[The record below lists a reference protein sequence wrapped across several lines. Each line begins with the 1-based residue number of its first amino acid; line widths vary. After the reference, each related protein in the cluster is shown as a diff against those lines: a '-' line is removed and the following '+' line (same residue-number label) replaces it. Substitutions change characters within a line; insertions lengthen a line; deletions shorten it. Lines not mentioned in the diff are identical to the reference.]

1 VCLSILLEMRNS
13 LPPWSGRLTTPRAVL
28 VCCIAAV
35 LLAALPAVGE
45 KSRIKNT
52 PTTALAEQV
61 LRGLLSTPLGK
72 TMPLLPWE
80 FFLIDD
86 DHIGASSDGAGKI
99 FVTTGMD
106 RWYLGKVQGVWA
118 AVLAHEMGH
127 ALILNP
133 PYWSGF
139 EAELEKAEQQATGG
153 RDASRVT
160 KPLLARSAK
169 DGVFDVHNP
178 KQREYAADYIAMM
191 LMAEAGYHP
200 EYALTLD
207 RWFSGSFYDPTRL
220 TALMATHPRWEER
233 EERAQKDYELALA
246 IFTSRWPD
254 AAKSPGGIAPPVGKL
269 GAVTVQQS
277 PDDTELL
284 INVPFSASKAE
295 GAPMRVVAVIV
306 AGRALAQSKD
316 ARFRAP
322 DGSLELNES
331 FPGAASISR
340 EVSFRLPVAAI
351 ATSQHKLRL
360 FVFLTAGDEVLAVT
374 FVPID
379 LHQRAP

>member
-1 VCLSILLEMRNS
+1 V
-13 LPPWSGRLTTPRAVL
+13 A
-28 VCCIAAV
+28 
-35 LLAALPAVGE
+35 AVGE

-106 RWYLGKVQGVWA
+106 RWYLGKVRGVWA

-133 PYWSGF
+133 AYWSGF
-139 EAELEKAEQQATGG
+139 QAELEKAEQQATGG

-169 DGVFDVHNP
+169 DGGFDVHNP
-178 KQREYAADYIAMM
+178 KQREYAADYVAMM

-200 EYALTLD
+200 EYAITLD

-233 EERAQKDYELALA
+233 EEHAQKDYDLALE

-295 GAPMRVVAVIV
+295 GTPMRVVAVIV

-331 FPGAASISR
+331 FPGAASLSR

-360 FVFLTAGDEVLAVT
+360 FVFLTAGDQVLAVT

>member
-1 VCLSILLEMRNS
+1 MRKCARQRS
-13 LPPWSGRLTTPRAVL
+13 RHLAAPRAL
-28 VCCIAAV
+28 PGWCIAAV
-35 LLAALPAVGE
+35 VLAGLPAVAAVGE

-52 PTTALAEQV
+52 PTNDLAEQV
-61 LRGLLSTPLGK
+61 LRGLVSTPLGK
-72 TMPLLPWE
+72 TLPPLPWE

-86 DHIGASSDGAGKI
+86 DHIGASSDGAGRI

-106 RWYLGKVQGVWA
+106 RWYLGKVRGVWA
-118 AVLAHEMGH
+118 AVLAHEIGH

-133 PYWSGF
+133 AYWPGF
-139 EAELEKAEQQATGG
+139 QAELQKAEQQAAGHKDLQRATQ
-153 RDASRVT
+153 
-160 KPLLARSAK
+160 PLLARSAK
-169 DGVFDVHNP
+169 DGVFNVRNP

-207 RWFSGSFYDPTRL
+207 RWFSGSLFDTPKVAEFL
-220 TALMATHPRWEER
+220 AAHPRWQER
-233 EERAQKDYELALA
+233 EERAQKDYDVALA

-254 AAKSPGGIAPPVGKL
+254 AAKSPGGIAPPIGKL
-269 GAVTVQQS
+269 GPITARQS

-295 GAPMRVVAVIV
+295 GASMRVAAEFV
-306 AGRALAQSKD
+306 AGRALVPSKD

-331 FPGAASISR
+331 FPGASNLSR
-340 EVSFRLPVAAI
+340 QVSFRLPVAALD
-351 ATSQHKLRL
+351 TTQRKLRL
-360 FVFLTAGDEVLAVT
+360 VVFLTAGDQVLDVRYMPVEVSS
-374 FVPID
+374 PKN
-379 LHQRAP
+379 

>member
-1 VCLSILLEMRNS
+1 M
-13 LPPWSGRLTTPRAVL
+13 
-28 VCCIAAV
+28 
-35 LLAALPAVGE
+35 GE

-86 DHIGASSDGAGKI
+86 DHIGASSDGTGKI

-106 RWYLGKVQGVWA
+106 RWYLGKVRGVWA

-133 PYWSGF
+133 AYWSGF
-139 EAELEKAEQQATGG
+139 QAELEKAEQQATGG
-153 RDASRVT
+153 RDKQRAT
-160 KPLLARSAK
+160 QPLLARSAK

-178 KQREYAADYIAMM
+178 KQREYAADYVAMM

-220 TALMATHPRWEER
+220 TALMAAHPRWEER
-233 EERAQKDYELALA
+233 EERAQKDYELALE

-306 AGRALAQSKD
+306 AGRALVQSKD

-331 FPGAASISR
+331 FPGAASLSR
-340 EVSFRLPVAAI
+340 EVSFRLPIAAMD
-351 ATSQHKLRL
+351 TSQQKLRL
-360 FVFLTAGDEVLAVT
+360 FVFLTAGDLVLSLAH
-374 FVPID
+374 VPVE
-379 LHQRAP
+379 LHRLAP

>member
-1 VCLSILLEMRNS
+1 MRNY
-13 LPPWSGRLTTPRAVL
+13 PPPCSGRLTTPRAVL
-28 VCCIAAV
+28 GCCIAAV

-106 RWYLGKVQGVWA
+106 RWYLGKVRGVWA
-118 AVLAHEMGH
+118 AALAHEMGH

-133 PYWSGF
+133 AYWTGF
-139 EAELEKAEQQATGG
+139 QAELEKAEQRATGG
-153 RDASRVT
+153 QDKQRVT

-233 EERAQKDYELALA
+233 EERAQKDYDLALA

-331 FPGAASISR
+331 FPGAASLSR

-360 FVFLTAGDEVLAVT
+360 FVFLTAGEQVLAVT
-374 FVPID
+374 FVTID